1 MTKSSLLALPLLA
14 LAGCSQTAFSSD
26 PPTVTVTPDPVSA
39 RPAGSASAAV
49 ASATAPVHDALHDG
63 PSLKAKTLRFAEGSM
78 EVAAIDAPY
87 SSHAWPRGGVFQQAV
102 RLADNDVLRVVVR
115 VGEGEGLDGYRRDH
129 QGDAISAPVETAA
142 CGRPAV
148 RLQVDEPEQH
158 ITCIIYADG
167 RPNSPGYV
175 PAETSIVVGFEGHRG
190 MGVTAEWRI
199 PTRRREQYR
208 ALEDAFFSRLRC
220 R

>member
-1 MTKSSLLALPLLA
+1 MALTILAATDRIEPEA
-14 LAGCSQTAFSSD
+14 DKQFRKPRGPKAADSC
-26 PPTVTVTPDPVSA
+26 DPVPRPRDLDEPYRIKPSRSSVGQA
-39 RPAGSASAAV
+39 R
-49 ASATAPVHDALHDG
+49 LR
-63 PSLKAKTLRFAEGSM
+63 AKEG
-78 EVAAIDAPY
+78 
-87 SSHAWPRGGVFQQAV
+87 AV
-102 RLADNDVLRVVVR
+102 RRNMAMPFMEL
-115 VGEGEGLDGYRRDH
+115 LDGRGLR
-129 QGDAISAPVETAA
+129 QPRPTTAGQAQAEVEQKAHRPKEPAA
-142 CGRPAV
+142 
-148 RLQVDEPEQH
+148 QH

-208 ALEDAFFSRLRC
+208 ALEDAFFSKLRC